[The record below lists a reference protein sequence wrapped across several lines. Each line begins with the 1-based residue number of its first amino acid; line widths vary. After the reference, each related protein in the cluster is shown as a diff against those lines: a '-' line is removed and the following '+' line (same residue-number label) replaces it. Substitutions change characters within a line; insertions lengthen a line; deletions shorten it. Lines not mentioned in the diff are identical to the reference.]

1 MLSKLIKYDTKK
13 MSKILV
19 YIYAITLGLACIT
32 RLINIGK
39 DIQIISIVG
48 SVFAGLTYSA
58 MFNIIVNMFVHIL
71 KVFISSFYKDESY
84 LTHTLPIKKNKLL
97 LSKYISSIIVIL
109 TSVLVCFVSLFIML
123 YSKDFVAMLDTLL
136 KAVVINL
143 NMSVGLFI
151 TLMVI
156 IIFAQI
162 CAMISFAFTAI
173 IKGYSYNR
181 KRGVKGLLWFFA
193 FYFGSMIATLLIA
206 LIVFAIT
213 GNLSL
218 LFAEQLTQGAFIT
231 ILIIGL
237 AMYIIYTIL
246 FFLMSRKEFNKG
258 VNVD

>member
-1 MLSKLIKYDTKK
+1 
-13 MSKILV
+13 
-19 YIYAITLGLACIT
+19 
-32 RLINIGK
+32 
-39 DIQIISIVG
+39 
-48 SVFAGLTYSA
+48 
-58 MFNIIVNMFVHIL
+58 
-71 KVFISSFYKDESY
+71 
-84 LTHTLPIKKNKLL
+84 
-97 LSKYISSIIVIL
+97 
-109 TSVLVCFVSLFIML
+109 ML

-181 KRGVKGLLWFFA
+181 KRGGKGLLWFFA
-193 FYFGSMIATLLIA
+193 FYFGSMIVTILIA
-206 LIVFAIT
+206 VIVFAIS